1 MKADSSKNRRKR
13 GWINYKAHGHQQLTQ
28 ALDQEGAD
36 VGPGW
41 PEVLAVV
48 VRDESVQL
56 HQLVDRQY
64 AVAQVPALSPRLVV
78 GRVGQHRLVANM
90 RRVLYSPVD
99 LLAQGLQ
106 GAWSSIA
113 RQCKSFYSRINLIPR
128 TPFLMYCASRRYYKD
143 KADSINL
150 GGDPDTE
157 LFAFFGSDHSNE
169 KI

>member
-1 MKADSSKNRRKR
+1 MDLKPHESRFIKKQEKTRNEL
-13 GWINYKAHGHQQLTQ
+13 IIHGHQQLTQ
-28 ALDQEGAD
+28 ALDQEGAY

-78 GRVGQHRLVANM
+78 GGVGQHRLVANV

-106 GAWSSIA
+106 GA
-113 RQCKSFYSRINLIPR
+113 
-128 TPFLMYCASRRYYKD
+128 
-143 KADSINL
+143 
-150 GGDPDTE
+150 
-157 LFAFFGSDHSNE
+157 
-169 KI
+169 